1 MNVTGRA
8 GPTSGQKVT
17 YADVSHEALVHRG
30 EEELNSGLGSVT
42 PKRTRP
48 VVKNHLWM
56 LTRNDLTLDY
66 CGEQRVRLLGD
77 RTGAHEQG

>member
-1 MNVTGRA
+1 MNVTGSA
-8 GPTSGQKVT
+8 GPASGQKVT
-17 YADVSHEALVHRG
+17 YTNVSRKALECRG
-30 EEELNSGLGSVT
+30 EEGLDSGLGSVT